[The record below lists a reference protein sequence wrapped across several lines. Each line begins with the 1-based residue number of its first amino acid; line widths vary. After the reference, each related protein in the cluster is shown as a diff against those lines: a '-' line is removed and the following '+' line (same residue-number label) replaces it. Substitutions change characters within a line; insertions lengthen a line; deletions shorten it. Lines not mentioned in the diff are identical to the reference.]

1 MPSARFILKTY
12 VFWDGRIIINNE
24 VVFSARLGTDG
35 SVVFHPTLQTT
46 KVTEKT
52 SAEQSY
58 GVEPRV
64 LVAAKTPGGRPVAED
79 PPF

>member
-1 MPSARFILKTY
+1 
-12 VFWDGRIIINNE
+12 
-24 VVFSARLGTDG
+24 
-35 SVVFHPTLQTT
+35 VFHPTLQTT

-64 LVAAKTPGGRPVAED
+64 LVAAKTPGGRP
-79 PPF
+79 